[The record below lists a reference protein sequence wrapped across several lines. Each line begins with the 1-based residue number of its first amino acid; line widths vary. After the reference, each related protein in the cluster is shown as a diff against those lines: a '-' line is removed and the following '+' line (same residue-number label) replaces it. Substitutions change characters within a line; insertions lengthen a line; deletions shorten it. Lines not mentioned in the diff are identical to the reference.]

1 MKKSFI
7 VFSHNKL
14 ILLSHPLFP
23 KSFIHSLVFTK
34 GVGKKGINCLVI
46 DYKISTIFKLQTW
59 FVSIFS
65 FLNMRVKEVF
75 QRQCSFGITFDIYEV
90 KFLMRYMLLK
100 MQQ

>member
-1 MKKSFI
+1 MNNSFI
-7 VFSHNKL
+7 IFSLNKL
-14 ILLSHPLFP
+14 ILFGHPFFP
-23 KSFIHSLVFTK
+23 KSFIHSLVLTK
-34 GVGKKGINCLVI
+34 GVGRKEINCLAI
-46 DYKISTIFKLQTW
+46 DYQISTIFKLQIW

-75 QRQCSFGITFDIYEV
+75 QWQCSFGITFDIYEV